1 MRDSAHASAD
11 KSLLSTPTR
20 QRRLLGFLHAL
31 GDRVGNT
38 DFQKLLFLYCKE
50 LSSTGHGATTESPYE
65 FVPYRNGAF
74 SFTCY
79 ADRRRLIQRGLLVE
93 EDNRWVLTEPGRC
106 IGREAPNGSIIS
118 FLHRH
123 QGLRGDALIAETYR
137 RYPYYAIRST
147 IANRVLLDD
156 NTTLDRIASAQPK
169 ETRYRLLSIGYEGRA
184 LENFLNTLLH
194 ANVSLLCDVR
204 RNAISR
210 KYGFSKST
218 LARACEGVGIRY
230 QHVPE
235 LGIESSQRRG
245 LKTQADFAGLFR
257 EYERK
262 ALPKKKAVLKQILDW
277 LKSGETVALTCYER
291 EATQC
296 HRNCVTDA
304 LCQMLEQKD
313 LFEPNNG
320 LNDQVVQTPPAGLVN
335 TVRHL

>member
-1 MRDSAHASAD
+1 MGDCAHASAD
-11 KSLLSTPTR
+11 RSILRTPTR
-20 QRRLLGFLHAL
+20 RRRLLGFLHAL

-50 LSSTGHGATTESPYE
+50 VSSAGHDATTDGPYE

-79 ADRRRLIQRGLLVE
+79 ADRRRLVERELLVD
-93 EDNRWVLTEPGRC
+93 EDNRWVLTESGRC
-106 IGREAPNGSIIS
+106 VGSEAQNGSMIS
-118 FLHRH
+118 FSHRY

-137 RYPYYAIRST
+137 RYPYYAIRSS
-147 IANRVLLDD
+147 IADRVLLDD
-156 NTTLDRIASAQPK
+156 NTTLSRIASAQPK
-169 ETRYRLLSIGYEGRA
+169 ETQCRLLSIGYEGRA
-184 LENFLNTLLH
+184 LENYLNVLLH

-218 LARACEGVGIRY
+218 LARACEGIGIRY
-230 QHVPE
+230 RHVPE
-235 LGIESSQRRG
+235 LGIESSQRKG
-245 LKTQADFAGLFR
+245 LKTEADFAVLFR

-262 ALPKKKAVLKQILDW
+262 TLPNKKAVLRKILDW

-291 EATQC
+291 EASQC
-296 HRNCVTDA
+296 HRNCVTDV
-304 LCQMLEQKD
+304 LFQMLGQKE
-313 LFEPNNG
+313 LFEPDNSRD
-320 LNDQVVQTPPAGLVN
+320 DQSVQTPPVELVD

>member
-1 MRDSAHASAD
+1 MRDSTHASAD
-11 KSLLSTPTR
+11 KSTLLVPTR
-20 QRRLLGFLHAL
+20 RRRLLGFLHEL

-50 LSSTGHGATTESPYE
+50 VSSAGHGATTDSPYE
-65 FVPYRNGAF
+65 FVPYRHGAF

-79 ADRRRLIQRGLLVE
+79 ADRRRLVERELLVN
-93 EDNRWVLTEPGRC
+93 EDNRWVLTESGRC
-106 IGREAPNGSIIS
+106 IGREARNGPMIS
-118 FLHRH
+118 FSNRYKS
-123 QGLRGDALIAETYR
+123 LRGDALIAETYR
-137 RYPYYAIRST
+137 RYPYYAMRSS
-147 IANRVLLDD
+147 IASRVLLDD
-156 NTTLDRIASAQPK
+156 NTSLSRIASARPK
-169 ETRYRLLSIGYEGRA
+169 ETQCRLLSIGYEGRS
-184 LENFLNTLLH
+184 LENFLNALLH

-218 LARACEGVGIRY
+218 LDRACDGVGIRY

-235 LGIESSQRRG
+235 LGIESSQRKG
-245 LKTQADFAGLFR
+245 LKTESDFAVLFR

-262 ALPKKKAVLKQILDW
+262 ALPNNRAVLRKILHW

-304 LCQMLEQKD
+304 LCQMLEQKE
-313 LFEPNNG
+313 LFEPNIG
-320 LNDQVVQTPPAGLVN
+320 LNPRGVQTPPVELVSA
-335 TVRHL
+335 VRHL